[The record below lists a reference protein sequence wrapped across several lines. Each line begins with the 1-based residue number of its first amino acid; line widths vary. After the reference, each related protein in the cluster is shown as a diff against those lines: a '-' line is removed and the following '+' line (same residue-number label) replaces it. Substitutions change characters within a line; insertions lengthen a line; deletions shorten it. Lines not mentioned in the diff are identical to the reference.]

1 MISLNSAASHI
12 LLNKKEEAGTHSIE
26 KSGSSSALSTY
37 GYGPLDLPDAEKEAT
52 ADGSGAKPVSGTSS
66 ISAIS
71 GAGGAQFLA
80 HMVASMNP
88 IR

>member
-12 LLNKKEEAGTHSIE
+12 LLNKKDEAGSHSIE

-37 GYGPLDLPDAEKEAT
+37 GYGPLDLPDADKEAT

-66 ISAIS
+66 IAAVS
-71 GAGGAQFLA
+71 GGGGAQFLA